1 MTRTGRSGMS
11 QPRRR
16 RRSRRRRSS
25 GSSDQTKREAVEQA
39 RGGGDDQVAQ
49 QRSAKPRRSGRGRRG
64 RTRARDA
71 RSASPKSSEDL
82 VRGDPKRPPAQLTGE
97 HDGTSLEQVIGEL
110 QSTWGVPQHPQEF
123 RITLKVAEDRG
134 DRAVATEE
142 RVDPESDTAADGDDK
157 PKREK
162 APAAPR
168 IGASAAQAEGAET
181 TEKTTRKR
189 RSRRRRRRSK
199 GSGTS

>member
-1 MTRTGRSGMS
+1 MS

-25 GSSDQTKREAVEQA
+25 GAGGQTKREAVEQSRA
-39 RGGGDDQVAQ
+39 GSDDQVAQ
-49 QRSAKPRRSGRGRRG
+49 ERSSKSRRSGRGRRG
-64 RTRARDA
+64 RTRARDR
-71 RSASPKSSEDL
+71 RSTSPKSSEDL
-82 VRGDPKRPPAQLTGE
+82 VRGDPKRPPAQLTGA
-97 HDGTSLEQVIGEL
+97 HDGTTLEQVIGEL

-123 RITLKVAEDRG
+123 RITLKVAEERTERG
-134 DRAVATEE
+134 LATEE
-142 RVDPESDTAADGDDK
+142 HAEPEPDAAEGADEK

-168 IGASAAQAEGAET
+168 IGASAAQAEGPTT
-181 TEKTTRKR
+181 TETTTRKR

-199 GSGTS
+199 GGGSG